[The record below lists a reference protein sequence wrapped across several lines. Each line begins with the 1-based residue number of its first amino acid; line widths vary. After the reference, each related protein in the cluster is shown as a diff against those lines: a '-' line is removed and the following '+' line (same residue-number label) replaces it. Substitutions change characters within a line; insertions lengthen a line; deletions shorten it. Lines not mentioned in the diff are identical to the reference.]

1 MKMKTKIYTEVTIP
15 AGRYYLGDP
24 CYVIRDEDWIP
35 LLENCN
41 YFIDRPVG
49 EVGGYQILAF
59 STKHGDGTFHDQQKN
74 EYDVDAGVIGLVPV
88 AYGGKEHDSREVEFK
103 SPTLCWNDDGVLH
116 FGSIIINT
124 DDSGWDSEDDE

>member
-24 CYVIRDEDWIP
+24 CYVIRDEDWHP

-59 STKHGDGTFHDQQKN
+59 STKHGDGTFHDQHKN

-88 AYGGKEHDSREVEFK
+88 AYGGREHDNREVEFK

-116 FGSIIINT
+116 FGSIKINT
-124 DDSGWDSEDDE
+124 DDSGWDSEDE